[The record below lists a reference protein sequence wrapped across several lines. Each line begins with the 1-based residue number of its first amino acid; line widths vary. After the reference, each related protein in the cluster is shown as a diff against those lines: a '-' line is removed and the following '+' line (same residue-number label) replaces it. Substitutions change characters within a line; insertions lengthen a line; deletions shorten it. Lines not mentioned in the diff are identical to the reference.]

1 LNKENKNKEIKISD
15 NNYSFKVKY
24 NLDKETEQQLEGL
37 MYELLEVKFDIKKKL
52 DEKTLVVELTKLSG
66 CKHEFSDVYDE
77 FVNFNQAL

>member
-1 LNKENKNKEIKISD
+1 
-15 NNYSFKVKY
+15 
-24 NLDKETEQQLEGL
+24 
-37 MYELLEVKFDIKKKL
+37 MYELLEVKFDIKKL